1 MFRKKNL
8 KNFLECFKII
18 LMNNEEILIKKVEQ
32 VKTQDFE
39 LRKKELILSK
49 IKNNNLDD
57 TYNINLIN
65 TSNNN
70 YEKMKESKLN

>member
-1 MFRKKNL
+1 
-8 KNFLECFKII
+8 
-18 LMNNEEILIKKVEQ
+18 MNNEEILIKKVEQ